1 MVNVN
6 KVSDK
11 MFNIIQKI
19 LSYSL
24 FCYMR
29 RTNGDYMVIVLGCC
43 IRNMNHNQVAIVD
56 RLFEVSLHGIRML
69 NLGKGLTGIRGIPI
83 LALFTGK
90 CSDKQ
95 LFDNSSVVVVDK
107 EDGTYRIVPGVN
119 KRYFKNIPFINEV
132 SYVCKVVHNGK
143 APLLFPKIEGAD
155 VDYYIKCYREQY
167 SAIHAIISAM
177 EKL

>member
-1 MVNVN
+1 
-6 KVSDK
+6 

-29 RTNGDYMVIVLGCC
+29 RTNGDYMVIVLGYC

-95 LFDNSSVVVVDK
+95 LFDDSSVVVVNK
-107 EDGTYRIVPGVN
+107 AEGVYRITPGVN
-119 KRYFKNIPFINEV
+119 KRYFKNMPYINEL
-132 SYVCKVVHNGK
+132 SYVCRVVFDGK
-143 APLLFPKIEGAD
+143 SPLLFPKIEGAS
-155 VDYYIKCYREQY
+155 VDDYIMLYKEQY
-167 SAIHAIISAM
+167 SAINNIVRAI
-177 EKL
+177 EEL